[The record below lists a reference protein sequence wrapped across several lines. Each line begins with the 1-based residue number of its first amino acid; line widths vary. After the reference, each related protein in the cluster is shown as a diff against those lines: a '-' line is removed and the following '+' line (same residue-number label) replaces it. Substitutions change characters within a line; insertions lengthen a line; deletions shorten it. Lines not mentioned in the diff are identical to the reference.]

1 MSLLGDN
8 QAAIRW
14 SLSYLSDL
22 SQRCIVNGKLS
33 TACDFRC
40 GVLQLLRTLLFLI
53 YINDLP
59 NCLRAAA
66 LRMFADETNIT
77 LPAETLTDLKQPLSP
92 ELSNFSCWLKCSQSR
107 VNDNIEKIAKNIL
120 SYRCRKNLQN
130 LQTFNF
136 VTF

>member
-1 MSLLGDN
+1 MSLLGVN

-22 SQRCIVNGKLS
+22 SQRCNVNGKLS

-40 GVLQLLRTLLFLI
+40 GVLQGSVLGPLLFLI

-66 LRMFADETNIT
+66 LRMFADATNIT
-77 LPAETLTDLKQPLSP
+77 LPAETLKDLKQPLSP
-92 ELSNFSCWLKCSQSR
+92 ELSNFSYWFKCSQSR
-107 VNDNIEKIAKNIL
+107 VNDNIEKISKKCPQL
-120 SYRCRKNLQN
+120 
-130 LQTFNF
+130 
-136 VTF
+136 